1 MSITNEQ
8 VVDFLGNM
16 SIMELIKL
24 TKEMEQQWGVEAKPQ
39 PVMIQQSVPT
49 ETKVEQT
56 EFNVIFVSFA
66 PDKKM
71 GLIKLVR
78 EVMNMGLVDSKN
90 MVESLPKMLKEGAS
104 KEEAE
109 AIKARFV
116 EAGATVEI
124 R

>member
-1 MSITNEQ
+1 MIITNEQ
-8 VVDFLGNM
+8 AVDFLGNM
-16 SIMELIKL
+16 SVMDLIKL
-24 TKEMEQQWGVEAKPQ
+24 TREMEEKWGVQAKPQ